1 MLLKAFE
8 FSLIT
13 LGLAAA
19 VAGFV
24 AAIIKAI
31 GATIRRSERKA
42 AENKAGGDAR

>member
-13 LGLAAA
+13 LGLAVA
-19 VAGFV
+19 VSGFV

-31 GATIRRSERKA
+31 GATIRRTEAKT
-42 AENKAGGDAR
+42 AENKAKGDAR